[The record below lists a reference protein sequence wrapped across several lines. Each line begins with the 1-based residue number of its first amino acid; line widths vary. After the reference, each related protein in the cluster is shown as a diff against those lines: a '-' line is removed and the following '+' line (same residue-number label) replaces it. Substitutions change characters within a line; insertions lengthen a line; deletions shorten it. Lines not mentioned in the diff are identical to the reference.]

1 MKTLRLL
8 ALALLPAL
16 SLAPAATAQAPTT
29 PPPPAPVRPAKLPPF
44 QESVLP
50 NGVRLLLVES
60 HEQPVVSM
68 SLSFPAGHRYD
79 PVGKEGLADMVAG
92 LLTKGAGT
100 RGAEQVAAAIEGVGG
115 SIGAAAGPDFLTV
128 RADALTPNAALAF
141 GLMADAVMR
150 PTFAASEV
158 SLLRTQTLSGLQL
171 ELSQPASLASRY
183 FAREVYGA
191 SPYARR
197 AVPKSVEAITQG
209 DLVRFQRLRLK
220 PQGALLVLAGDL
232 TLATARQLATQA
244 LAGWTGAPPA
254 AQPMPA
260 PPVRAKTGILLVH
273 RPGSVQSNI
282 VIGNTTFLPSDPRAY
297 ALTVANR
304 VLGGGASARLFSILR
319 EQKSWTYGAFSDFTQ
334 PKGIGAF
341 HANTEVRTEV
351 TDSALR
357 EMLTQ
362 LRRIGAEPV
371 PAAELAASKDA
382 LVGSFPLSLQTADDM
397 AGAVANARLLGLPS
411 DYLATYRT
419 RLAAVAPT
427 AVTAAARSAIRP
439 GGAVIVVV
447 GDASKLYDRL
457 KTIAPIRLVSA
468 DGSPMAPADLTTRA
482 AALPVDV
489 SKLVARHDSFTV
501 MLQGRPF
508 GFQRGVLEATA
519 DGLRYTEETQIPAAG
534 VQQTTTLV
542 MGTRGEMRQVTQ
554 SGKAQG
560 QDSKIDVTY
569 ADGRVKGSA
578 TTPGQGGPKTIA
590 IDTTIAAG
598 TIDDNAI
605 QALLPGLPW
614 AAGARWSAPV
624 FASGQ
629 GASTQM
635 TLAVTGEES
644 VTVPAGTFA
653 VYRAELSGGPQPVT
667 FYVTKAAPFRLVKV
681 AIAGTPIEMQL
692 VK

>member
-1 MKTLRLL
+1 M
-8 ALALLPAL
+8 
-16 SLAPAATAQAPTT
+16 
-29 PPPPAPVRPAKLPPF
+29 
-44 QESVLP
+44 
-50 NGVRLLLVES
+50 
-60 HEQPVVSM
+60 
-68 SLSFPAGHRYD
+68 
-79 PVGKEGLADMVAG
+79 
-92 LLTKGAGT
+92 
-100 RGAEQVAAAIEGVGG
+100 
-115 SIGAAAGPDFLTV
+115 
-128 RADALTPNAALAF
+128 
-141 GLMADAVMR
+141 
-150 PTFAASEV
+150 
-158 SLLRTQTLSGLQL
+158 
-171 ELSQPASLASRY
+171 
-183 FAREVYGA
+183 
-191 SPYARR
+191 
-197 AVPKSVEAITQG
+197 
-209 DLVRFQRLRLK
+209 
-220 PQGALLVLAGDL
+220 
-232 TLATARQLATQA
+232 
-244 LAGWTGAPPA
+244 
-254 AQPMPA
+254 
-260 PPVRAKTGILLVH
+260 
-273 RPGSVQSNI
+273 
-282 VIGNTTFLPSDPRAY
+282 IGNTTFLPSDPRAY

-319 EQKSWTYGAFSDFTQ
+319 EQKSWTYGAYSDFTQ

-362 LRRIGAEPV
+362 LRRIGSEPV

-419 RLAAVAPT
+419 RLAAVAPA
-427 AVTAAARSAIRP
+427 AVSAAARSAIRP

-457 KTIAPIRLVSA
+457 KSIAPIRLVSA
-468 DGSPMAPADLTTRA
+468 DGSAMAPADLTTRA

-489 SKLVARHDSFTV
+489 SKFVARRDSFTV

-534 VQQTTTLV
+534 VQQITTLLL
-542 MGTRGEMRQVTQ
+542 GAKGEMRQVTQ

-569 ADGRVKGSA
+569 ADGRVKDSPPRRA
-578 TTPGQGGPKTIA
+578 KAARRRSRSTP
-590 IDTTIAAG
+590 TIAAG

-614 AAGARWSAPV
+614 AAGARSVGAGIRI
-624 FASGQ
+624 GQ

-644 VTVPAGTFA
+644 VTVPAGTS
-653 VYRAELSGGPQPVT
+653 RCIGRSS
-667 FYVTKAAPFRLVKV
+667 AADHSR
-681 AIAGTPIEMQL
+681 
-692 VK
+692 